1 MQSSMQTTIESTGI
15 FTDLFYLLTGGYIGL
30 FFLSLVTVV
39 LFFFL
44 PFFTFGIWNQTKRA
58 NKNLQRLIELVQDYE
73 NRLKLMDQE
82 SK

>member
-1 MQSSMQTTIESTGI
+1 MQSSMQTTIESTGV

-30 FFLSLVTVV
+30 FFLSLITVV

-58 NKNLQRLIELVQDYE
+58 NKNLQKLIELVQDYE

>member
-1 MQSSMQTTIESTGI
+1 MQSSMQTTIESTGV

-30 FFLSLVTVV
+30 FILSLITVV

-44 PFFTFGIWNQTKRA
+44 PFFTFGIWNQTKRV

-82 SK
+82 SE

>member
-1 MQSSMQTTIESTGI
+1 MQSSMQTTIESTGV

-58 NKNLQRLIELVQDYE
+58 NKNLQSLIELVQDYE

>member
-1 MQSSMQTTIESTGI
+1 MQSSMQTTIESTGV

-44 PFFTFGIWNQTKRA
+44 PFFTFGIWNQTKQA
-58 NKNLQRLIELVQDYE
+58 NKNLKRLIELVQGYE
-73 NRLKLMDQE
+73 NRLKLMDQN